1 MLLAGGLQETC
12 EAIEMYI
19 FCSITSSVI
28 ETGATIGGVVLLI
41 FLTLV
46 QVLSKKIKPWD
57 AIFKW
62 IGEKVNANLSTE
74 IKEVKKNI
82 DGVKK
87 DLDKHIKESTAKDL
101 RDVRMQILDFCN
113 SCMNGRKHTK
123 EQFDYVI
130 TQCDDYDKYVDD
142 NEIKN
147 GVAVSAI
154 KEIRRLYDKC
164 IQENSF
170 LKEGGT
176 QDERNRT

>member
-1 MLLAGGLQETC
+1 M
-12 EAIEMYI
+12 I
-19 FCSITSSVI
+19 FCTAVPNAEVI
-28 ETGATIGGVVLLI
+28 AEVGGIALIGIMTLFQLI
-41 FLTLV
+41 
-46 QVLSKKIKPWD
+46 SKKIKPWD
-57 AIFKW
+57 LIFKW
-62 IGEKVNANLSTE
+62 IGEKVNADVTNQ
-74 IKEVKKNI
+74 IKDVKKDI

-113 SCMNGRKHTK
+113 SCMNGQKHTK

-130 TQCDDYDKYVDD
+130 SQCDEYEEYIDK

-154 KEIRRLYDKC
+154 KEIHRLYDKC

-176 QDERNRT
+176 HDD